1 MTQYRYPNG
10 QIVTVI
16 EPFYP
21 ASCDGCGWQGSS
33 GECGTD
39 SWGDDS
45 DVYCPSCSK
54 SGADCGKAAEG
65 AVRIKAS
72 GQAEP

>member
-33 GECGTD
+33 GDCGTD

-45 DVYCPSCSK
+45 DVYCPRN
-54 SGADCGKAAEG
+54 GADCGKAAEA

>member
-33 GECGTD
+33 GDCGSD
-39 SWGDDS
+39 SWSDDS

-54 SGADCGKAAEG
+54 NGADCGKAAEA

-72 GQAEP
+72 GQDAP